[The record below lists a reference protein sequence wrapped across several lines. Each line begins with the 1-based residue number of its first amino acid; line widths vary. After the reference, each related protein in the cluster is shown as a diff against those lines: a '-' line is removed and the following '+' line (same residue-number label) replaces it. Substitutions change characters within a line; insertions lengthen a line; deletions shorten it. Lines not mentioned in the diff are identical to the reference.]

1 MSQTVFLILFQMFLL
16 ILLADFVTGLIHWW
30 EDTYV

>member
-1 MSQTVFLILFQMFLL
+1 MFLL